1 MLIVTDQI
9 SIAAN
14 TTDQNILQ
22 TNGNRVR
29 TVPQGWAVARL
40 TYFSAGSAAGLEE
53 SVFAG
58 NQNPLEN
65 SRVSAQNRI
74 PVVPDDM
81 TVTDIYV
88 KGGEQLQISVTNTTA
103 GALTHFY
110 RVELEDVSHQFGL

>member
-14 TTDQNILQ
+14 TTDQNVLQ

-29 TVPQGWAVARL
+29 TVPQDWAVARL
-40 TYFSAGSAAGLEE
+40 TYFSSGSAAGLEE
-53 SVFAG
+53 SLFAG
-58 NQNPLEN
+58 SQNPLEN
-65 SRVSAQNRI
+65 SRVSATNQI

-81 TVTDIYV
+81 TVTDILV
-88 KGGEQLQISVTNTTA
+88 KGGEQIQLTVANTTG